1 MYAAACNIA
10 FYIGLHIALQATLE
24 VTFTTHQP
32 SSYPGISPRGLK
44 PMPVSGAVH
53 TALLLLS
60 CRHHLTRFK
69 PHAGL
74 DVKAAHEVG
83 GTQVPAAGALK
94 FGQ

>member
-10 FYIGLHIALQATLE
+10 FYIGLHIALQTTLE
-24 VTFTTHQP
+24 ITFTADQP
-32 SSYPGISPRGLK
+32 PSYPGITPRGLK

-53 TALLLLS
+53 TVLLS